1 MSNEWKSH
9 ADACRLA
16 NEVKCNRLS
25 AFAMFSGT
33 TIANLSVLQ
42 FNECINAVEGRR
54 AFTMAL
60 DVEGGV
66 RSSIRRG
73 SWRLPSSRPL
83 LPGRWPNPL
92 KRTEAGQSGETDGDF
107 EVNTIQGANQLG
119 WDTRMLIGF
128 RLAMKFSRYC
138 RTWSLISEEELV
150 GLQSHRCSPPPFDI
164 NYATTWCT

>member
-54 AFTMAL
+54 AFIMAL

-66 RSSIRRG
+66 GSSIRSG
-73 SWRLPSSRPL
+73 SWGLPSSRPL

-92 KRTEAGQSGETDGDF
+92 QRTEAGQSGERGENI

-119 WDTRMLIGF
+119 WDTRMRMKEAS
-128 RLAMKFSRYC
+128 RLKFNIVDWCQTRYEIPAILQDLVLNSRG
-138 RTWSLISEEELV
+138 RTGRPSDS
-150 GLQSHRCSPPPFDI
+150 SM
-164 NYATTWCT
+164 